1 MDENRKDN
9 SGATGNVLV
18 LGHGVR
24 AFLSVIRSLGRA
36 GLTVHVGMCPSDDL
50 ALRSRYVHRY
60 HKIPMYRPG
69 QGDWLKAMTA
79 ICRET
84 QFDLVIPCED
94 QCLIPIQLHKKELSR
109 LTLVYSLGKRAFR
122 VAFDKI
128 ASTRLAEELGV
139 PVPRQKIVDTAESVK
154 AILEGMTLP
163 VVVKPPSS
171 FAAEELSAKRKVFR
185 ARTADQLR
193 EILTSCRAWGK
204 VQVQENFI
212 GTGVGVEVLAKRGN
226 LLTAFQHMRIHE
238 PLEGGGSSYRRSV
251 RLHPALLDA
260 TRRLLRALDY
270 TGVAMVEFKINYR
283 TGKWIFIEINGRFW
297 GSIPLA
303 IAAGVDFPRYLYEM
317 LTQGRRDFPSGYRV
331 GVGSRNL
338 FPDLRWLAANIK
350 ADRSDPVIQTRPLWK
365 VALEPLNAL
374 LLREHIDALTLDDI
388 GPGMGELA
396 EIFHTVTGKVS
407 STVRQRVRLLPPL
420 RRRSV
425 EQALTAVR
433 RGKSILFVCKGN
445 ICRSPFAERY
455 ARSVLS
461 DSRSIYSSGY
471 FPVSGRPAP
480 EEAIAAAAEQH
491 VDLFD
496 HRSRRLDAETIRNA
510 DVIFVFDEQNRRRSA
525 EDFPRAVRKM
535 YLLGSLLHNASDI
548 IDDPYSSNV
557 ATFRTTYARI
567 AKAIDRLADR

>member
-1 MDENRKDN
+1 MYENRKDN

-24 AFLSVIRSLGRA
+24 AFLAVIRSLGRT
-36 GLTVHVGMCPSDDL
+36 GLTVHVGMCPSNDL

-60 HKIPMYRPG
+60 HKIPIYRPG
-69 QGDWLKAMTA
+69 QGDWLEAMTA
-79 ICRET
+79 ICMET

-94 QCLIPIQLHKKELSR
+94 QCLIPIQLHREDLSR
-109 LTLVYSLGKRAFR
+109 LTRVYSLGERAFR

-128 ASTRLAEELGV
+128 ASTQLAAELGV
-139 PVPRQKIVDTAESVK
+139 PVPRQKIVDTTESVDVV
-154 AILEGMTLP
+154 LEGMTLP

-185 ARTADQLR
+185 ARTAEQLR
-193 EILTSCRAWGK
+193 EILTSCNGWGK

-212 GTGVGVEVLAKRGN
+212 GTGAGVEVLAHRGN
-226 LLTAFQHMRIHE
+226 LLVVFQHLRIHE

-260 TRRLLRALDY
+260 TRRLLMALDY
-270 TGVAMVEFKINYR
+270 TGVAMVEFKINSIS
-283 TGKWIFIEINGRFW
+283 GKWIFIEINGRFW

-317 LTQGRRDFPSGYRV
+317 LIQGRHDFPSGYRV
-331 GVGSRNL
+331 GVSSRNL

-350 ADRSDPVIQTRPLWK
+350 ADRSDPVIQTRLLWK

-374 LLREHIDALTLDDI
+374 LLREHIDALTIDDI
-388 GPGMGELA
+388 GPGMGELS
-396 EIFHTVTGKVS
+396 EIFHTVMGKVS

-425 EQALTAVR
+425 EQALTAVC

-455 ARSVLS
+455 ARSILS
-461 DSRSIYSSGY
+461 DSLSIHSSGY

-480 EEAIAAAAEQH
+480 EDAITAAAEQH
-491 VDLFD
+491 VDLSD
-496 HRSRRLDAETIRNA
+496 HRSQRLDSETVRNA
-510 DVIFVFDEQNRRRSA
+510 DVIFVFDEQNRRRLV
-525 EDFPRAVRKM
+525 ENFPQAIRKVHM
-535 YLLGSLLHNASDI
+535 LGSLLQNAPDI
-548 IDDPYSSNV
+548 IDDPYSGDL
-557 ATFRTTYARI
+557 ATFRITYSRI
-567 AKAIDRLADR
+567 AKAIDRLVER